1 MFYATN
7 KSRHSTYLCTPS
19 GKSKQRICVVL
30 TRFVRSAS
38 FFPIPLKRSFIFY
51 SSFLHLL
58 QIFRSFS
65 AHIAVQFLVF
75 MRYYIDTANTK
86 GGFIQLIE
94 IIMTILAICLLVKAI
109 SLAFKITWNVAK
121 IVATIM
127 MILAVPVFIVCL
139 IFAGGFIL
147 LIPVALIAGSIGILA
162 KCA

>member
-1 MFYATN
+1 
-7 KSRHSTYLCTPS
+7 
-19 GKSKQRICVVL
+19 
-30 TRFVRSAS
+30 
-38 FFPIPLKRSFIFY
+38 
-51 SSFLHLL
+51 
-58 QIFRSFS
+58 
-65 AHIAVQFLVF
+65 
-75 MRYYIDTANTK
+75 
-86 GGFIQLIE
+86 
-94 IIMTILAICLLVKAI
+94 MTILAICLLVKAI

>member
-1 MFYATN
+1 MRRFDSICPFCIFFPYPLEKELYFLQLFFALIANSGEFFRTYCCSVFAFYALLY
-7 KSRHSTYLCTPS
+7 RHS
-19 GKSKQRICVVL
+19 K
-30 TRFVRSAS
+30 
-38 FFPIPLKRSFIFY
+38 
-51 SSFLHLL
+51 H
-58 QIFRSFS
+58 
-65 AHIAVQFLVF
+65 
-75 MRYYIDTANTK
+75 K

>member
-1 MFYATN
+1 M
-7 KSRHSTYLCTPS
+7 
-19 GKSKQRICVVL
+19 
-30 TRFVRSAS
+30 
-38 FFPIPLKRSFIFY
+38 
-51 SSFLHLL
+51 
-58 QIFRSFS
+58 
-65 AHIAVQFLVF
+65 
-75 MRYYIDTANTK
+75 
-86 GGFIQLIE
+86 IE